1 MSRFLATLRITSR
14 IAATRVTP
22 RSLPV
27 ASILRSTPVA
37 FLHSSRRTFA
47 DAAPTSSLQQNE
59 VQERVLNVV
68 KGFEKIK
75 DASKV
80 TATSTFGGD
89 LGLDSLDAVEVVMA
103 FEDEFG
109 IEIPDADADKIQSTA
124 DAIKYIAA
132 HPKAQ

>member
-1 MSRFLATLRITSR
+1 MSRFLTPLRFAARLAT
-14 IAATRVTP
+14 TRVAPRTALPLTRFTP
-22 RSLPV
+22 SSFHT
-27 ASILRSTPVA
+27 ACLRS
-37 FLHSSRRTFA
+37 S
-47 DAAPTSSLQQNE
+47 DAAAPAVALQQNE

-68 KGFEKIK
+68 KKFEKIK